1 MSANAYDAVPY
12 ASRAFP
18 QSQPEQLAV
27 MGRLFGL
34 EPALPSRARVL
45 ELGCSAGGNLLP
57 LAARYPQARFVGID
71 YSQVQV
77 QRGQQRLRELAL
89 HNVEIRHQSIAD
101 FGRDA
106 APFDYVVCH
115 GVFSWVPPDV
125 QRAIL
130 ALCRDNLAPDGIA
143 YVSYNTYPGW
153 KMREVVR
160 DAMMF
165 HTRGLQDPREKLAQ
179 GRAIVAFTKE
189 ITEPDSAFGRMLS
202 DEAAL
207 VAKAEDFYLYHE
219 HLEANNRPCYFREF
233 VDAAAAHGLGYLG
246 EASLADM
253 APQRL
258 GQKVHEALQKLSGG
272 NIIATEQYMDFF
284 RNRSFRQTL
293 LVRSERL
300 RAVRRAITPATHQGF
315 LLTSGFVPVTAAAG
329 GGAGGTAAASPPGAA
344 TARADAEPAPVATEF
359 RDPAGRAL
367 RVNAPL
373 IREFL
378 LELASRFPQ
387 PAAYGAVLDGA
398 RARLA
403 AAGEAAPGTT
413 DLATLDSALMRF
425 ALDGL
430 LRLHLEPLPVG
441 SARDPAPRSFG
452 PARVAAQ
459 QGEEIVAT
467 LRHDTVR
474 LNAVDSKVLRLL
486 DGGRDREAVRV
497 ALLEAAVRGEIS
509 VRRDDATVV
518 DPQVLQL
525 AVGQL
530 LDESLLRFERLGLLA
545 A

>member
-34 EPALPSRARVL
+34 APALPSRARVL

-57 LAARYPQARFVGID
+57 LAARYPRARFVGID
-71 YSQVQV
+71 YSQVQAE
-77 QRGQQRLRELAL
+77 RGQQRVRELGL
-89 HNVEIRHQSIAD
+89 GNVEIRHQSIAD

-106 APFDYVVCH
+106 EPFDYVVCH
-115 GVFSWVPPDV
+115 GVYSWVPPEV
-125 QRAIL
+125 QRAVL

-160 DAMMF
+160 DAMMY

-189 ITEPDSAFGRMLS
+189 VTEPATAFGRMLA

-207 VAKAEDFYLYHE
+207 VEKAEDFYLYHE

-246 EASLADM
+246 EAALADM

-300 RAVRRAITPATHQGF
+300 RAVRRAITPASHHGF
-315 LLTSGFVPVTAAAG
+315 LLTSAFVPVAAAQ
-329 GGAGGTAAASPPGAA
+329 GAPPEAS
-344 TARADAEPAPVATEF
+344 EF
-359 RDPAGRAL
+359 RDPQGRTL
-367 RVNAPL
+367 RVTAPL
-373 IREFL
+373 IKAFL
-378 LELASRFPQ
+378 LELAARFPQ
-387 PAAYGAVLDGA
+387 PADYADLLDGA

-403 AAGEAAPGTT
+403 QSGAAPAPEAEV
-413 DLATLDSALMRF
+413 ATLDSALMRF
-425 ALDGL
+425 MLDGL

-441 SARDPAPRSFG
+441 SAADATPRSFA
-452 PARVAAQ
+452 PARIAAQ
-459 QGEEIVAT
+459 QREEVVAT

-474 LNAVDSKVLRLL
+474 LNSVDSKVLRLL
-486 DGGRDREAVRV
+486 DGQRDRAALRA

-509 VRRDDATVV
+509 VRRGEEAVV
-518 DPQVLQL
+518 DPQVLGV

-530 LDESLLRFERLGLLA
+530 LDESLQRFARLGLLA